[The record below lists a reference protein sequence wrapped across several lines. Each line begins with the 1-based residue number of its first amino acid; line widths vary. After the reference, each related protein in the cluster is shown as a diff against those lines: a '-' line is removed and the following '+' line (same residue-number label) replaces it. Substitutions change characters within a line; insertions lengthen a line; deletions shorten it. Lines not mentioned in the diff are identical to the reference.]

1 MPKIRQIWS
10 IIIIQTILTR
20 FSYSHRVLQ
29 TTLTEQ
35 LHRKLRGGATL
46 PLVGFIGNRGV
57 ITGELTRVFVDPE
70 DVWRLKSNG

>member
-1 MPKIRQIWS
+1 MSKLGKYGRTT
-10 IIIIQTILTR
+10 IIQNNSKTFL
-20 FSYSHRVLQ
+20 YSHRVLQ

-46 PLVGFIGNRGV
+46 PLVGFRGNRGV

-70 DVWRLKSNG
+70 DV